1 MLISTLKQKRRSG
14 MAEER
19 KNKLLESP
27 LYAFVTKGWVK
38 WSQKIVSLQAG
49 EADFLLYLV
58 WALDTI
64 KEQDDGINAE
74 LRDRVYAGLRDHF
87 ISRQFASN
95 KPDLDYLTNLVC
107 AAALACFG
115 LTLTDSQENQK
126 IYSELVYG
134 FGEHWKDINDLK
146 SGADMDTSA
155 PELKEWAVAYM
166 ASDHFSTYNDV
177 IDWNNDDMA
186 EVLIHRASSFD
197 KVDLYRVIMALYE
210 IGAFESVE
218 GKLTK
223 TKVFKAFGEML
234 GDDFSDFQNN
244 LSAGSTHKNDIDIF
258 KRLEEGLEQFET
270 KKDKKLERQ
279 GKPKRR

>member
-1 MLISTLKQKRRSG
+1 

-49 EADFLLYLV
+49 EEDFLLYLV

-64 KEQDDGINAE
+64 KEQEDGINAG

-87 ISRQFASN
+87 IKRQFASN

-115 LTLTDSQENQK
+115 LTLTDSLENQK
-126 IYSELVYG
+126 IYSELVSG
-134 FGEHWKDINDLK
+134 FGEHWKDINALK

-155 PELKEWAVAYM
+155 PELKEWAVAYV
-166 ASDHFSTYNDV
+166 ASEHFSTYNDV

-186 EVLIHRASSFD
+186 EVLIHRAKSFE
-197 KVDLYRVIMALYE
+197 KIDLYRVIMALFE
-210 IGAFESVE
+210 IGAFESAE
-218 GKLTK
+218 GNLTK
-223 TKVFKAFGEML
+223 KKVFKAFGDML
-234 GDDFSDFQNN
+234 GDNFDDFQNN
-244 LSAGSTHKNDIDIF
+244 LSAGSKNKNDIDIF
-258 KRLEEGLEQFET
+258 DRLKSGFEQYGT
-270 KKDKKLERQ
+270 CKDEKLEKQ

>member
-1 MLISTLKQKRRSG
+1 

-38 WSQKIVSLQAG
+38 WSQMIVTLQAG
-49 EADFLLYLV
+49 EEDFLLYLV

-64 KEQDDGINAE
+64 KEQEDGINAG
-74 LRDRVYAGLRDHF
+74 LRDRVYTGLRDHF
-87 ISRQFASN
+87 IIRHFTSN

-115 LTLTDSQENQK
+115 LTLADSRENQK
-126 IYSELVYG
+126 TYSELVSG

-146 SGADMDTSA
+146 SGADIDTSA
-155 PELKEWAVAYM
+155 PELKEWVVAYM
-166 ASDHFSTYNDV
+166 ASEHFSTYNDV
-177 IDWNNDDMA
+177 IDWNNDDMT

-223 TKVFKAFGEML
+223 TKVFKAFGDML

-270 KKDKKLERQ
+270 KKDEKLERQ
-279 GKPKRR
+279 GKQKRR

>member
-1 MLISTLKQKRRSG
+1 

-38 WSQKIVSLQAG
+38 WSQKIVTLQAG
-49 EADFLLYLV
+49 EEDFLLYLV

-64 KEQDDGINAE
+64 KEQEDGINAG
-74 LRDRVYAGLRDHF
+74 LRDRVYTGLRDHF
-87 ISRQFASN
+87 ISRHFTSN

-115 LTLTDSQENQK
+115 LTLADSQENQK
-126 IYSELVYG
+126 TYSELVSG

-146 SGADMDTSA
+146 SGAVMDTSA

-166 ASDHFSTYNDV
+166 ASDLFSTYNDV

-223 TKVFKAFGEML
+223 TKVFKAFGDML

-270 KKDKKLERQ
+270 KKDEKLERQ
-279 GKPKRR
+279 GKQKRR

>member
-1 MLISTLKQKRRSG
+1 

-19 KNKLLESP
+19 KNKMLDSP
-27 LYAFVTKGWVK
+27 LYSFVSKGWVK

-49 EADFLLYLV
+49 EEDFLLYLV

-64 KEQDDGINAE
+64 KEQEDGINASFYDTE
-74 LRDRVYAGLRDHF
+74 YNALRNHF
-87 ISRQFASN
+87 RASQFNTN
-95 KPDLDYLTNLVC
+95 KNDLDYLTNLVC

-115 LTLTDSQENQK
+115 LALTDSPENQK
-126 IYSELVYG
+126 IYSELVAG

-146 SGADMDTSA
+146 SGGDMDTSD
-155 PELKEWAVAYM
+155 PELKEWVVAYM
-166 ASDHFSTYNDV
+166 TSEHFSTYNDV

-258 KRLEEGLEQFET
+258 KRLEEGLEKFET
-270 KKDKKLERQ
+270 EKDKKLEKQ
-279 GKPKRR
+279 GKQKRR

>member
-1 MLISTLKQKRRSG
+1 

-49 EADFLLYLV
+49 EEDFLLYLV

-64 KEQDDGINAE
+64 KEQDDGINAG
-74 LRDRVYAGLRDHF
+74 LRDRVYTGLRDHF
-87 ISRQFASN
+87 ISQHFASN
-95 KPDLDYLTNLVC
+95 KLDLDYLTNLVC

-126 IYSELVYG
+126 IYSELVSG
-134 FGEHWKDINDLK
+134 FGEHWKDISDLK
-146 SGADMDTSA
+146 SSADMDTSA
-155 PELKEWAVAYM
+155 PELKEWALAYM
-166 ASDHFSTYNDV
+166 ASEHFSTYNDV

-186 EVLIHRASSFD
+186 EVLIHRAKSFE
-197 KVDLYRVIMALYE
+197 KIDLYRVIMALIE

-218 GKLTK
+218 GNLTK
-223 TKVFKAFGEML
+223 KKVFKAFADML
-234 GDDFSDFQNN
+234 GDNFDDFQNN
-244 LSAGSTHKNDIDIF
+244 LSAGSKNKNDIDIF
-258 KRLEEGLEQFET
+258 DRLKSGFEQYEAG
-270 KKDKKLERQ
+270 KDEKLEKQ

>member
-1 MLISTLKQKRRSG
+1 
-14 MAEER
+14 MAGER

-27 LYAFVTKGWVK
+27 LYAFVAKGWVK

-49 EADFLLYLV
+49 EEDFLLYLV

-64 KEQDDGINAE
+64 KEQEDGINASFYDTVFNA
-74 LRDRVYAGLRDHF
+74 LRNSFRA
-87 ISRQFASN
+87 SQFNTN
-95 KPDLDYLTNLVC
+95 KDDLEYLTNLVC

-115 LTLTDSQENQK
+115 LTLTDSLENQK
-126 IYSELVYG
+126 IYSELVSG
-134 FGEHWKDINDLK
+134 FGEHWKDINALK
-146 SGADMDTSA
+146 TGADMDTSA
-155 PELKEWAVAYM
+155 PELKEWAVAYV
-166 ASDHFSTYNDV
+166 ASEHFSTYNDV

-186 EVLIHRASSFD
+186 EVLIHRASSFE
-197 KVDLYRVIMALYE
+197 KIDLYRVIMALYE

-223 TKVFKAFGEML
+223 TKVFKAFGDML

-258 KRLEEGLEQFET
+258 KRLEEGLEKYET
-270 KKDKKLERQ
+270 EKDKKLEKQ
-279 GKPKRR
+279 GKQKRR

>member
-1 MLISTLKQKRRSG
+1 

-38 WSQKIVSLQAG
+38 WSQKIVTLQAG
-49 EADFLLYLV
+49 EEDFLLYLV

-64 KEQDDGINAE
+64 KEQVDGINAG
-74 LRDRVYAGLRDHF
+74 LRDRVYTGLRDHF
-87 ISRQFASN
+87 IIRHFTSN

-115 LTLTDSQENQK
+115 LTLADSQENQK
-126 IYSELVYG
+126 TYSELVSG

-146 SGADMDTSA
+146 SGAVMDTSA

-166 ASDHFSTYNDV
+166 ASEHFSTYNDV

-186 EVLIHRASSFD
+186 EILIHRAKSFE
-197 KVDLYRVIMALYE
+197 KIDLYRVIMALIE

-218 GKLTK
+218 GNLTK
-223 TKVFKAFGEML
+223 KKVFKAFADML
-234 GDDFSDFQNN
+234 GDNFDDFQNN
-244 LSAGSTHKNDIDIF
+244 LSAGSKNKNAIDIF
-258 KRLEEGLEQFET
+258 DRLKSGFEQYEAG
-270 KKDKKLERQ
+270 KDEKLEKQ